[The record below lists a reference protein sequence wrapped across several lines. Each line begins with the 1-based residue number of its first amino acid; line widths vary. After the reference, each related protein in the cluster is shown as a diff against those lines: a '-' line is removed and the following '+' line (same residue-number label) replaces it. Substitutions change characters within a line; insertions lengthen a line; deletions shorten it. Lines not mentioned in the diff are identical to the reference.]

1 MKFLK
6 YIRMK
11 KILFVLLTLQLAIG
25 LYLVT
30 LSSTLILD
38 KLNKLN
44 KFNDLFNYKKTY
56 VMKTEVMNTS
66 SNNNTYGNINYISL
80 LEDVFNNLK
89 KENIINNSKVYFSIP
104 FYIEGIDEKI
114 IDKYKDLE
122 HVSPKDFFQYTCKI
136 LVNHDFSKD
145 YNVKM
150 QSGRWFEENDFNSTD
165 KIIPIILG
173 ADYKNN
179 ISVGEKFKKIV
190 LTKDTSSL
198 IFSTKEIEVEFV
210 VVGIMESNSIGSLL
224 TKSNFVENYY
234 YSDSLVLI
242 PTVPG
247 IDDLS
252 FGVAMS
258 DMGVFVEFQD
268 INSLENVTTL
278 LNNELLGK
286 NLHITSYPLY
296 NEYSLIKNNFYKD
309 YQNYL
314 VLGVT
319 LLIISVVGVICVTLG
334 EMSKRKSEFGI
345 KLAVGSTVNDI
356 CSEIFIEML
365 NLSACSF
372 LISYLMLFLTTD
384 RDLFIKLTTINQMI
398 FNLIFISSLTVIL
411 SIAPI
416 LMIQRTKIIDMIRS
430 KK

>member
-1 MKFLK
+1 MKFIK

-11 KILFVLLTLQLAIG
+11 KILFILLTLQLAIG
-25 LYLVT
+25 LCLVT
-30 LSSTLILD
+30 LSSTIIVD
-38 KLNKLN
+38 KLSKLN
-44 KFNDLFNYKKTY
+44 KFDELFNSEKTY
-56 VMKTEVMNTS
+56 VMKTEIINKDL
-66 SNNNTYGNINYISL
+66 NNNIYTNINDISL
-80 LEDVFNNLK
+80 LENVFNNLK
-89 KENIINNSKVYFSIP
+89 KENIIKNSKVYFSIP

-114 IDKYKDLE
+114 IDKYKALE
-122 HVSPKDFFQYTCKI
+122 HISPKEFFQYTCKI
-136 LVNHDFSKD
+136 LVNYDFSKD

-150 QSGRWFEENDFNSTD
+150 QSGRWFEENDFNSNN

-190 LTKDTSSL
+190 LTTDTSSP

-210 VVGIMESNSIGSLL
+210 VVGIMENNSIGSLL
-224 TKSNFVENYY
+224 AKSNFVENYY

-242 PTVPG
+242 PTVPS

-268 INSLENVTTL
+268 INSLENVTTM
-278 LNNELLGK
+278 LNKELLGK
-286 NLHITSYPLY
+286 NLYITSYPLY
-296 NEYSLIKNNFYKD
+296 NEYTLIKNNFYKD

-314 VLGVT
+314 ILGVT

-334 EMSKRKSEFGI
+334 EMSKRRSEFGI
-345 KLAVGSTVNDI
+345 KLAVGATLNNI

-365 NLSACSF
+365 NLSACSL
-372 LISYLMLFLTTD
+372 LISYLMLFLTTEP
-384 RDLFIKLTTINQMI
+384 DLFSKLTTINQMI
-398 FNLIFISSLTVIL
+398 FNLIFITSLTVIL
-411 SIAPI
+411 SISPM
-416 LMIQRTKIIDMIRS
+416 LMIQRSKIIDMIRN